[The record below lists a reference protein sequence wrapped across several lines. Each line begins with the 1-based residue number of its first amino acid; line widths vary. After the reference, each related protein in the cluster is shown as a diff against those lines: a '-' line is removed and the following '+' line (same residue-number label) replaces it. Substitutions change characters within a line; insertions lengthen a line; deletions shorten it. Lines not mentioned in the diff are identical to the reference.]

1 MRIALVLAL
10 LASSAPVLAATGNAQ
25 DGRIKAYTCTG
36 CHGVANYKNAYPHYH
51 VPKIYGQTEAY
62 LVNALNA
69 YRNGERSHPTM
80 VAQGQSLSDQDIADI
95 AAFLATKQAK

>member
-10 LASSAPVLAATGNAQ
+10 LLCSVPALAVTGNPE

-36 CHGVANYKNAYPHYH
+36 CHGVANYKNVYPHYH

-95 AAFLATKQAK
+95 AAYLANKNIK

>member
-1 MRIALVLAL
+1 MRTAFVLAL
-10 LASSAPVLAATGNAQ
+10 LLSSTSALAVTGNPE

-36 CHGVANYKNAYPHYH
+36 CHGVANYKNAYPQYH
-51 VPKIYGQTEAY
+51 VPKIYGQTEGY

-80 VAQGQSLSDQDIADI
+80 AAQGQSLSDQDIADI
-95 AAFLATKQAK
+95 AAFLATKKAN